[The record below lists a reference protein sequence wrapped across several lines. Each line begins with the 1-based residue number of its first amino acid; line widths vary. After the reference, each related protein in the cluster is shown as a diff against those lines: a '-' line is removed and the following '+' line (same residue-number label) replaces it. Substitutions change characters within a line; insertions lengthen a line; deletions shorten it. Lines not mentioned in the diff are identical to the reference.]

1 MTPACQ
7 RAHIRR
13 ARAAISTKGSS
24 SITITSGPAPGS
36 TSTSASATF
45 AFSSRLSQAGFHCSL
60 DRAPA
65 STCSSPI
72 TYSGLSNGPHAFT
85 VYATA
90 RRVKTQSASA
100 AWTVNATT
108 GPSAPSGLTA
118 TAANA
123 RVTLSWNAST
133 GTAAIT
139 GYRVSRNGAQV
150 AQSAATTYTD
160 TGLANGTTY
169 SYTVVAV
176 DSAGQVSAPSS
187 SVSATPS
194 SQVGSG
200 GGQPPPIQ
208 AWVSFSSISFAPMS
222 DQLAAANVIPAPEI
236 RPANAQANAT
246 MPTSTQLQSFYG
258 TTDYWGRK
266 VVAFN
271 PYYRYVTGHYTGTT
285 DEIIQWAAWKWGIPE
300 DWLRAQYVQES
311 FWKQA
316 ALGDLATVT
325 ASQYSQYPSQA
336 RVPGKLEVYQS
347 MGISQVKWTPD
358 GKAGAGTEPMRWE
371 STAFNADY
379 QAATIRFYFD
389 DPGGLRTNWG
399 DPTYKS
405 GNAWNSVGGWFES
418 YPWLSPG
425 QLHYIPLV
433 QARLAARTWAQ
444 PGF

>member
-1 MTPACQ
+1 MTRAC
-7 RAHIRR
+7 RR
-13 ARAAISTKGSS
+13 ARTRGARAANSTQTSS

-36 TSTSASATF
+36 TSTAPSATF
-45 AFSSRLSQAGFHCSL
+45 AFSSRLSHPSFHCSL

-65 STCSSPI
+65 SNCASPI
-72 TYSGLSNGPHAFT
+72 TFNALATGSHTFT

-90 RRVKTQSASA
+90 RGVKSQSAKVT
-100 AWTVNATT
+100 WTVNATT
-108 GPSAPSGLTA
+108 GPSVPAGLTA

-139 GYRVSRNGAQV
+139 GYRVSRNGSQV
-150 AQSAATTYTD
+150 AQVTNTTYTD

-169 SYTVVAV
+169 SYTVAAL
-176 DSAGQVSAPSS
+176 DSAGHVSAPSG

-194 SQVGSG
+194 SQTGSG
-200 GGQPPPIQ
+200 GGPPPIQ
-208 AWVSFSSISFAPMS
+208 VWLPFSSISFAPLS
-222 DQLAAANVIPAPEI
+222 DQAAAADVVAVPEI
-236 RPANAQANAT
+236 RPANAQANNT
-246 MPTSTQLQSFYG
+246 MPTSGQLQSFYG
-258 TTDYWGRK
+258 TADYWGRN
-266 VVAFN
+266 VVTFN

-325 ASQYSQYPSQA
+325 ASQYGQYPSQA

-347 MGISQVKWTPD
+347 MGISQIKWTAD
-358 GKAGAGTEPMRWE
+358 GKVGAGTEPLRWE

-389 DPGGLRTNWG
+389 DPGGRRTAWG
-399 DPTYKS
+399 DPTFKA
-405 GNAWNSVGGWFES
+405 GNAWNSVGGWFSS
-418 YPWLSPG
+418 YPWLNPG